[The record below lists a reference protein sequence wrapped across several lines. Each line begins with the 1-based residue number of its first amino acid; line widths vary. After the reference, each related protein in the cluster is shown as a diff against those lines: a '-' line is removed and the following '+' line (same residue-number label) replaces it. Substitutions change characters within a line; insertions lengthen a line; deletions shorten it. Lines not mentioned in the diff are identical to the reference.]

1 MPPAARPAALAP
13 QTPPSARRVATLQ
26 SSTAA
31 PGEDNTEVHIH
42 IGRIDVTAVHET
54 PAARRRAPGAPAPM
68 SLDGYLAK
76 QGRS

>member
-1 MPPAARPAALAP
+1 MAPAARPTALAP
-13 QTPPSARRVATLQ
+13 LTPPPVRRGATPQ
-26 SSTAA
+26 GSTAA